1 MQYNASIE
9 ELPII
14 RLYFRFSLSG
24 KNVENQE
31 DKLVVAEFWILKW
44 DVQVIR
50 YAVMSTLWT
59 AIPIERK
66 FFDMEKTR
74 KAKLFLFVCLVS
86 FGAYLNKGLT
96 MCKKEN
102 KDLITG
108 DSQRS
113 NSEWKSE
120 VSQRDIKVTCV
131 KMLLNLLL
139 RLLCIKQW
147 ILGSLH
153 QHYLGTFRGH
163 TSHLLFILS
172 LGMEVMLIELG

>member
-1 MQYNASIE
+1 
-9 ELPII
+9 
-14 RLYFRFSLSG
+14 
-24 KNVENQE
+24 
-31 DKLVVAEFWILKW
+31 
-44 DVQVIR
+44 
-50 YAVMSTLWT
+50 
-59 AIPIERK
+59 
-66 FFDMEKTR
+66 
-74 KAKLFLFVCLVS
+74 
-86 FGAYLNKGLT
+86 

-120 VSQRDIKVTCV
+120 VSQRDIKVTCI